1 MKIAIHSNPDFY
13 GDRVIN
19 FLKRRKIYYNEEKDV
34 SFSKRWIDYCQQAGI
49 PYKIVNCYDSNIA
62 AQLED
67 CDVLMWHFF
76 QHNYKDTLLAK
87 QLLFSLEQ
95 AGKKVF
101 PDFDTCW
108 HFDDKLGQK
117 YLLESIDAPLVPTS
131 VFYDKKEALAWAN
144 NTSYPKVFKLRSGAG
159 AANVRLAKNKK
170 EACKLIRKAFGRG
183 FPQFDRWENFEE
195 KIRKIRIGKEN
206 VFIGLAKGIYRLFA
220 SSTYAK
226 LKGNEK
232 GYVYFQE
239 FIPNNNSDT
248 RIIIIGDKAFAI
260 KRMIRSNDFRASGSG
275 IIKYEKDE
283 IDIRCINIAF
293 EISEKLKFQ
302 CMAYDFVFDANNKPL
317 LVEIS
322 YGFDPRVYMACP
334 GYWDKNLNFHEGAFK
349 PYGWMVEQVLN
360 KCY

>member
-34 SFSKRWIDYCQQAGI
+34 SFSARWIDYCKQTGI
-49 PYKIVNCYDSNIA
+49 LYKIVNCFDSNIV

-67 CDVLMWHFF
+67 CDALMWHFF

-95 AGKKVF
+95 AGKKTF
-101 PDFDTCW
+101 PCFNTCW

-117 YLLESIDAPLVPTS
+117 YLLESIGAPLVPTHI
-131 VFYDKKEALAWAN
+131 FYEKEDALAWAKN
-144 NTSYPKVFKLRSGAG
+144 AAYPKVFKLRGGAG
-159 AANVRLAKNKK
+159 SENVKLVKDKK
-170 EACKLIRKAFGRG
+170 EALTLIRKAFGRG
-183 FPQFDRWENFEE
+183 FPQFNRWTNFKE

-206 VFIGLAKGIYRLFA
+206 AFIGLAKGSYRLFA

-226 LKGNEK
+226 MKGNEK

-239 FIPNNNSDT
+239 FMPNNNSDT

-260 KRMIRSNDFRASGSG
+260 KRMVRSNDFRASGSG
-275 IIKYEKDE
+275 IMKYEKDE
-283 IDIRCINIAF
+283 IDTRCVNIAF
-293 EISEKLKFQ
+293 AISEKLQFQ
-302 CMAYDFVFDANNKPL
+302 CMTYDFVLNENNEPL
-317 LVEIS
+317 IIEIS
-322 YGFDPRVYMACP
+322 YGFLPQVYTDCP
-334 GYWDKNLNFHEGAFK
+334 GYWDKSLNFHEGAFN
-349 PYGWMVEQVLN
+349 PYGWMVEQVLR
-360 KCY
+360 K

>member
-1 MKIAIHSNPDFY
+1 MKLAIHNRP
-13 GDRVIN
+13 G
-19 FLKRRKIYYNEEKDV
+19 
-34 SFSKRWIDYCQQAGI
+34 SFSDYWIKYCNQKNI
-49 PYKIVNCYDSNIA
+49 SYKIVNCYQSNIIS
-62 AQLED
+62 QLND
-67 CDVLMWHFF
+67 CDALMWHHHHAIYRDVLF
-76 QHNYKDTLLAK
+76 AK

-101 PDFDTCW
+101 PEFNTCW

-117 YLLESIDAPLVPTS
+117 YLLESIGAPLVATY
-131 VFYDKKEALAWAN
+131 VFYDKEEALTWAEK
-144 NTSYPKVFKLRSGAG
+144 TEYPKVFKLRGGAG
-159 AANVRLAKNKK
+159 SENVRLVKDKK
-170 EACKLIRKAFGRG
+170 EAVRLIKKAFGRG
-183 FPQFDRWENFEE
+183 FPQLDRWEYFKE

-226 LKGNEK
+226 MKGNEK
-232 GYVYFQE
+232 GYIYFQE

-260 KRMIRSNDFRASGSG
+260 KRMVRANDFRASGSG

-283 IDIRCINIAF
+283 IDTRCISIAF

-302 CMAYDFVFDANNKPL
+302 CMAYDFVFDRENKPQ

-322 YGFDPRVYMACP
+322 YGFSPEGDTDCP
-334 GYWDKNLNFHEGAFK
+334 GYWDKSLNFHEGAFN
-349 PYGWMVEQVLN
+349 PYGWMVEQVLH
-360 KCY
+360 K

>member
-1 MKIAIHSNPDFY
+1 MKIAIHHRT
-13 GDRVIN
+13 G
-19 FLKRRKIYYNEEKDV
+19 
-34 SFSKRWIDYCQQAGI
+34 SFSDNWIEYCKQNNI
-49 PYKIVNCYDSNIA
+49 NYTLVDCYKSNIISA
-62 AQLED
+62 LAD
-67 CDVLMWHFF
+67 CDALMWH
-76 QHNYKDTLLAK
+76 HHHAHYKDVLFAK

-95 AGKKVF
+95 AGRKVF
-101 PDFDTCW
+101 PDFNTCW

-117 YLLESIDAPLVPTS
+117 YLLESIGAPLVPTS
-131 VFYDKKEALAWAN
+131 VFYDKEEALAWAK
-144 NTSYPKVFKLRSGAG
+144 NTTYPKVFKLRGGAG

-170 EACKLIRKAFGRG
+170 EAVRLIRKAFGRG
-183 FPQFDRWENFEE
+183 FPQFDRWGNFEE
-195 KIRKIRIGKEN
+195 KIRKIRIGKEK

-220 SSTYAK
+220 SSSYAK
-226 LKGNEK
+226 MKGNEK
-232 GYVYFQE
+232 GYVYFQD

-260 KRMIRSNDFRASGSG
+260 KRMVRANDFRASGSG

-283 IDIRCINIAF
+283 IDTRCINIAF
-293 EISEKLKFQ
+293 EIAEKLKFQ

-322 YGFDPRVYMACP
+322 YGFDPRGYTACP
-334 GYWDKNLNFHEGAFK
+334 GYWDKSLNFHEGVFN